1 MAMET
6 HLRFLQGR
14 KEVTM
19 NDKIKHL
26 LATAYKT
33 DSIEKNKWRIENRE
47 QRREQRKKELKELME
62 KEKTMSNN
70 KQSSVEWL
78 VEQIKKDINLRL
90 RGFDIYKALE
100 QAEAMRKDEIKNAQ
114 MDMFI
119 HLNNLPYG
127 LEYLEKRQSA
137 EDFSQQYYNETFGG
151 NND

>member
-1 MAMET
+1 
-6 HLRFLQGR
+6 
-14 KEVTM
+14 M

-33 DSIEKNKWRIENRE
+33 DSIAKNKWRIENRE
-47 QRREQRKKELKELME
+47 QLREQRKKELKEFME
-62 KEKTMSNN
+62 KEKTMNNN

-90 RGFDIYKALE
+90 RGFDIDKALE

-137 EDFSQQYYNETFGG
+137 EDFSQQYYNETYGG
-151 NND
+151 GEQ